1 MIKKFNDFILNED
14 GDGGGVANATLGNT
28 GGMGDVVSPTVS
40 AIPGDV
46 AGSTPGSGDI
56 AAHPIKPAFK
66 YPANKK
72 KKKSS
77 IDSRHFGTA
86 ESKENM
92 YITKYT
98 DWSNESV
105 DESTKKM
112 EEYKETKKFD

>member
-1 MIKKFNDFILNED
+1 MIKKFNDFMLNED

-46 AGSTPGSGDI
+46 AGSIPGSGDI

-72 KKKSS
+72 KKKSTK
-77 IDSRHFGTA
+77 DSRHFGTD

-92 YITKYT
+92 YITSFT
-98 DWSNESV
+98 DWNN
-105 DESTKKM
+105 KK
-112 EEYKETKKFD
+112 